1 MYKGGRRKVILVQFD
16 STALIPYLI
25 GPHRPPPPP
34 PPGKGIFDH
43 ATLKNYFSVVIYISQ
58 GSFSLAVPYKA
69 IPHWKGQKLNFEKKN
84 ISVSGNP

>member
-25 GPHRPPPPP
+25 VPPPS
-34 PPGKGIFDH
+34 GKGIFDH

>member
-1 MYKGGRRKVILVQFD
+1 MKTVMRDTTVNLTRLHEVLLFNRVFN
-16 STALIPYLI
+16 SCLS
-25 GPHRPPPPP
+25 P

>member
-25 GPHRPPPPP
+25 VPPP